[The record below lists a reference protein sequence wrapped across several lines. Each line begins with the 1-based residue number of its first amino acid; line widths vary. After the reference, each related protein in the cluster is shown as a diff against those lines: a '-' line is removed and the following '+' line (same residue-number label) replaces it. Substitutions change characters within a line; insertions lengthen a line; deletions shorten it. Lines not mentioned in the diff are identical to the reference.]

1 MNSEVIRFLEK
12 VSREVI
18 DLSRV
23 SLQRS
28 QEAESLIQCMEII
41 RESMGPDNS
50 VRVRET
56 GILRHD

>member
-28 QEAESLIQCMEII
+28 HEAESLIQCMEII